1 MRALLLV
8 FGVVNST
15 HLTLVCDNGENGIE
29 VIDEN
34 GGNEGEDGRRQK

>member
-15 HLTLVCDNGENGIE
+15 HLTLGCDNGGNGSE
-29 VIDEN
+29 VFDEN
-34 GGNEGEDGRRQK
+34 GGNGGEEGRRHK

>member
-15 HLTLVCDNGENGIE
+15 HLTLVCDNGGSE